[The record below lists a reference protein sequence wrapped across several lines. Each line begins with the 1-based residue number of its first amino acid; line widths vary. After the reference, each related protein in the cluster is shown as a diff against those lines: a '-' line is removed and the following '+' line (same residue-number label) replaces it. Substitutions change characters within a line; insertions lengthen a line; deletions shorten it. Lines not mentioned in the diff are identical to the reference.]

1 MATRLAPP
9 SLWRAALLVAGCCG
23 LPAVMAAPVSYVLDP
38 AHSFVYAEFQHFG
51 TSTSRLRFGP
61 IEGEVMLDTEARR
74 GEVALRIPTASVSTG
89 FAPFNSR
96 LRQSDL
102 LASTE
107 FPEAFFV
114 AKQFRF
120 EGDQLRE
127 VRGEFTLRGIGQPLS
142 LLARLFACRMEA
154 AQADA
159 APREVCG
166 GEFEGEVLRSDFGA
180 TFGLPL
186 VGNRVRLV
194 VQVEGVRR

>member
-1 MATRLAPP
+1 MRWALGLP
-9 SLWRAALLVAGCCG
+9 LLVLG
-23 LPAVMAAPVSYVLDP
+23 LAPAVMAAPLTYELDP

-61 IEGEVMLDTEARR
+61 IQGEVLLDREAGR
-74 GEVALRIPTASVSTG
+74 GEVALRIATATVSTG

-96 LRQSDL
+96 LRQADL
-102 LASTE
+102 LASEE

-120 EGDQLRE
+120 EDGALRE
-127 VRGEFTLRGIGQPLS
+127 LRGEFTLRGISQPLS
-142 LLARLFACRMEA
+142 LLARLFSCRVDASATEPA
-154 AQADA
+154 A
-159 APREVCG
+159 REVCG
-166 GEFEGEVLRSDFGA
+166 GEFEGELLRSDFGA

-194 VQVEGVRR
+194 VQVEGRRR